1 MSQTE
6 TFIMNKQQGFVLIEL
21 IAVIVLVG
29 IIASFSTFFLF
40 TGFNGYIKS
49 KNATEGALNAQMALD
64 RISHELRSISD
75 IIPTPSSTSIT
86 YKSEVLTGTR
96 TLKYVG
102 NEVLINVNTNDNKL
116 LENISS
122 FTLSYAMRDLD
133 HDLASDDE
141 VPGGSAK
148 DAVQFVYWADRN
160 PIDIPC
166 RPNGDPV
173 FSTASYDDNR
183 HALASPPP
191 PPINERKL
199 FLTDSE
205 LDLTP
210 SNN

>member
-1 MSQTE
+1 
-6 TFIMNKQQGFVLIEL
+6 MNKQQGFVLIEL

-40 TGFNGYIKS
+40 TGFNGYINS

-133 HDLASDDE
+133 HDPASDDE
-141 VPGGSAK
+141 VAQIAVEFRLSDIGSS
-148 DAVQFVYWADRN
+148 
-160 PIDIPC
+160 C
-166 RPNGDPV
+166 
-173 FSTASYDDNR
+173 
-183 HALASPPP
+183 L
-191 PPINERKL
+191 
-199 FLTDSE
+199 
-205 LDLTP
+205 
-210 SNN
+210 